1 MAPGCGQYEQEVA
14 RCIASPPGV
23 DSSGVSA
30 FTLIEVLVVVA
41 IIALLISVLLPSL
54 AQARAQARGAVCLS
68 NLRQVGLATHYYAER
83 DGWYP
88 RAWWSGEK
96 RWMDAIKPFVPKK
109 SDVYRCPSD
118 PKQMAVTWDPSIILS
133 YGINTFNFAGND
145 TCFWYGVKMDRV
157 KRPQGVIIFGDCT
170 PGKYYCGGGS
180 SHIEPI
186 PDVDYRHSSKRFNVV
201 FCDGH
206 AESRRNSRQLD
217 WDASQ

>member
-1 MAPGCGQYEQEVA
+1 
-14 RCIASPPGV
+14 V